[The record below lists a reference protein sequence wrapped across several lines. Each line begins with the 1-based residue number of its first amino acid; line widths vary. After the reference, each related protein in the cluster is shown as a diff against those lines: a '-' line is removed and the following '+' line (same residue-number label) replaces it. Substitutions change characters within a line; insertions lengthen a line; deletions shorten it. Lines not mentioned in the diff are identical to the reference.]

1 MSFPAR
7 IETSKWQV
15 NMELVVSTP
24 ALHQTHDLLR
34 IAKQFEIGCKCT
46 WRETPLHLGR
56 LDAALDHRFN
66 KGIMLLKRLQLG
78 LIHVAVAMT
87 LVPINSTLNRVMIKE
102 LAISATLVALLA
114 SLPYL
119 FSPIQVA
126 IGSYSDRHPI
136 FGYRRTPYILAGLL
150 LCVAGVIVSPQVAF
164 LMAENFPL
172 GFVAGL
178 LAFGAWG
185 MGYNLSAVSY
195 LSLASE
201 LSGEKER
208 GRTIATMW
216 FMMILSIILTA
227 IGLSRMVDPYTPE
240 ALIRAFGVVAAS
252 ALVLGLIGLFK
263 LEPRS
268 GISQSAASESYTVAQ
283 MTSAITANPVARVFF
298 IYLLLLLA
306 AILGQDVLL
315 EPFGAEAFGMTVSQT
330 TRITSIWGTFVL
342 LAIIIAGLLER
353 QVSKRLV
360 AQLGNT
366 GALLGF
372 IVIVISG
379 ILVNKSVFY
388 TGVTLLGIGTGLS
401 TVANLSLMFD
411 LTVPGMVGLY
421 IGAWGFS
428 NALSRLAGSLLGG
441 WVRDEV
447 TKATGVALTGY
458 LVVFSIEALMLL
470 GAAIMLYRIDVGAFR
485 RQVEEPSF
493 VEKVAIAAE

>member
-1 MSFPAR
+1 MF
-7 IETSKWQV
+7 
-15 NMELVVSTP
+15 
-24 ALHQTHDLLR
+24 
-34 IAKQFEIGCKCT
+34 
-46 WRETPLHLGR
+46 
-56 LDAALDHRFN
+56 
-66 KGIMLLKRLQLG
+66 LKRFQLG

-102 LAISATLVALLA
+102 LSISATVVAILA

-119 FSPIQVA
+119 FAPIQVA

-136 FGYRRTPYILAGLL
+136 FGFRRTPYILAGLV
-150 LCVAGVIVSPQVAF
+150 LCVLGVIVSPQVAF
-164 LMAENFPL
+164 LMADNFSL
-172 GFVAGL
+172 GLIAGI

-208 GRTIATMW
+208 GKTIATMW
-216 FMMILSIILTA
+216 FMMIVSIIVTA

-240 ALIRAFGVVAAS
+240 ALMRAFGVVSIS
-252 ALVLGLIGLFK
+252 ALILGLIGIIK
-263 LEPRS
+263 LEPHS
-268 GISQSAASESYTVAQ
+268 SISSSTAQAETYTFRQ

-315 EPFGAEAFGMTVSQT
+315 EPFGAEAFDMTVTQT

-342 LAIIIAGLLER
+342 IAILIAGFLEGR
-353 QVSKRLV
+353 VSKRRV
-360 AQLGNT
+360 AQFGNT

-379 ILVNKSVFY
+379 VMINRNIFY
-388 TGVTLLGIGTGLS
+388 AGVTLLGLGTGLS

-411 LTVPGMVGLY
+411 LTVPEHVGLY

-428 NALSRLAGSLLGG
+428 NALSRLTGSILGG
-441 WVRDEV
+441 VVRDVV
-447 TKATGVALTGY
+447 TQSTGQALSGY

-470 GAAIMLYRIDVGAFR
+470 VATYMLYRIDINAFTR
-485 RQVEEPSF
+485 KAHEPTF
-493 VEKVAIAAE
+493 VDKVALAAE

>member
-1 MSFPAR
+1 MF
-7 IETSKWQV
+7 
-15 NMELVVSTP
+15 
-24 ALHQTHDLLR
+24 
-34 IAKQFEIGCKCT
+34 
-46 WRETPLHLGR
+46 
-56 LDAALDHRFN
+56 
-66 KGIMLLKRLQLG
+66 LKRFQLG
-78 LIHVAVAMT
+78 LIHVAIAMT

-102 LAISATLVALLA
+102 LAISATLVAILA

-126 IGSYSDRHPI
+126 IGSYSDRHPL
-136 FGYRRTPYILAGLL
+136 FGFRRTPYILAGLV
-150 LCVAGVIVSPQVAF
+150 LCVIGVMLSPQVAF

-172 GFVAGL
+172 GLLAGI

-201 LSGEKER
+201 LSGENER
-208 GRTIATMW
+208 GKTIATMW

-240 ALIRAFGVVAAS
+240 ALIRAFEVVAAV
-252 ALVLGLIGLFK
+252 ALILGLLALIR
-263 LEPRS
+263 LEPRANRFTRS
-268 GISQSAASESYTVAQ
+268 SSENYTVKQ
-283 MTSAITANPVARVFF
+283 MTTAITTNPVARVFF

-315 EPFGAEAFGMTVSQT
+315 EPFGAEAFGMTVTQT

-342 LAIIIAGLLER
+342 LAIVVAGLLEGR
-353 QVSKRLV
+353 ASKRLV

-372 IVIVISG
+372 IVIVLSG
-379 ILVNKSVFY
+379 ILISKTVFY

-411 LTVPGMVGLY
+411 LTRPGMVGLY

-428 NALSRLAGSLLGG
+428 NALSRLTGSILGG
-441 WVRDEV
+441 AVRDVV
-447 TKATGVALTGY
+447 TRATEQALSGY
-458 LVVFSIEALMLL
+458 LVVFAIEALMLL
-470 GAAIMLYRIDVGAFR
+470 IATVMLYRIDVNAFR
-485 RQVEEPSF
+485 KQVEEPSF
-493 VEKVAIAAE
+493 VDKVAIAAE

>member
-1 MSFPAR
+1 MF
-7 IETSKWQV
+7 
-15 NMELVVSTP
+15 
-24 ALHQTHDLLR
+24 
-34 IAKQFEIGCKCT
+34 
-46 WRETPLHLGR
+46 
-56 LDAALDHRFN
+56 
-66 KGIMLLKRLQLG
+66 LKRFQLG

-102 LAISATLVALLA
+102 LSISATLVAILA

-126 IGSYSDRHPI
+126 IGSYSDRHPVL
-136 FGYRRTPYILAGLL
+136 GYRRTPYILVGLI
-150 LCVAGVIVSPQVAF
+150 LCVLGVIVSPQVAF
-164 LMAENFPL
+164 LMAKNFPL
-172 GFVAGL
+172 GLLMGI

-201 LSGEKER
+201 LSGENGR
-208 GRTIATMW
+208 GKTIATMW
-216 FMMILSIILTA
+216 FMMIVAIIVTA

-240 ALIRAFGVVAAS
+240 AMIRAFGYVSVS
-252 ALVLGLIGLFK
+252 ALVLGLIGLIR

-268 GISQSAASESYTVAQ
+268 SAASAASENYTIKQ
-283 MTSAITANPVARVFF
+283 MTSAITANPVARTFF

-315 EPFGAEAFGMTVSQT
+315 EPFGAEAFGMTVTQT

-342 LAIIIAGLLER
+342 LAIIVAGFLEGRIA
-353 QVSKRLV
+353 KRTV
-360 AQLGNT
+360 AQSGNI

-372 IVIVISG
+372 VVIVISG
-379 ILVNKSVFY
+379 FLLNKHIFY

-428 NALSRLAGSLLGG
+428 NALSRLTGSILGG
-441 WVRDEV
+441 VVRDVV
-447 TKATGVALTGY
+447 TQATGVALSGY
-458 LVVFSIEALMLL
+458 LVVFSIEALMLVI
-470 GAAIMLYRIDVGAFR
+470 AAIMLYRIDVQAF
-485 RQVEEPSF
+485 QKQIHEPSYA
-493 VEKVAIAAE
+493 EKVALAAE

>member
-1 MSFPAR
+1 
-7 IETSKWQV
+7 
-15 NMELVVSTP
+15 
-24 ALHQTHDLLR
+24 
-34 IAKQFEIGCKCT
+34 
-46 WRETPLHLGR
+46 
-56 LDAALDHRFN
+56 
-66 KGIMLLKRLQLG
+66 
-78 LIHVAVAMT
+78 
-87 LVPINSTLNRVMIKE
+87 MIKE
-102 LAISATLVALLA
+102 LAISATVVAILA

-126 IGSYSDRHPI
+126 IGSYSDRHPL
-136 FGYRRTPYILAGLL
+136 FGFRRTPYILAGLI
-150 LCVAGVIVSPQVAF
+150 LCVLGVIVSPQIAF
-164 LMAENFPL
+164 LMANNFTL
-172 GFVAGL
+172 GLFAGL

-201 LSGEKER
+201 LSGENER
-208 GRTIATMW
+208 GKTIATMW
-216 FMMILSIILTA
+216 FMMIAAIIVTA
-227 IGLSRMVDPYTPE
+227 IALSRMVDPYTPQ
-240 ALIRAFGVVAAS
+240 ALIRAFGYVAVS
-252 ALVLGLIGLFK
+252 ALILGLLGLIK

-268 GISQSAASESYTVAQ
+268 RLEKRAASEAYTVKQ

-315 EPFGAEAFGMTVSQT
+315 EPFGAEAFGMTVTQT

-342 LAIIIAGLLER
+342 LAIIVAGLLEGR
-353 QVSKRLV
+353 VSKRLV

-372 IVIVISG
+372 VVIVISG
-379 ILVNKSVFY
+379 ILINRHVFY
-388 TGVTLLGIGTGLS
+388 TGITLLGIGTGLS

-428 NALSRLAGSLLGG
+428 NALSRLTGSVLGG
-441 WVRDEV
+441 VVRDVV
-447 TKATGVALTGY
+447 TQVTGNALSGY

-470 GAAIMLYRIDVGAFR
+470 IAAVMLYQIDVKAFR

-493 VEKVAIAAE
+493 VEKVAMTAE